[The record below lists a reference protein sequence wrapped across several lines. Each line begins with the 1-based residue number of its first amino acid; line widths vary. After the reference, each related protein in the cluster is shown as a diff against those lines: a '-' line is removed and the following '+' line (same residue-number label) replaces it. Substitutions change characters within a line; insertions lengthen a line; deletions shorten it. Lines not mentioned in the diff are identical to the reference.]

1 MPVRVCVMGTQLRH
15 QRTHRSVQLD
25 LHPTRPSEV
34 VHSETQGDTLSH
46 ARTANQSPPL
56 VLEYLHQSHTDPML
70 TSPHSPISPIHNAA
84 VTHRNKT
91 DRSLQRASHAYT
103 QTPLLHLSAHPSS
116 QNTPECA
123 TPTPTPNSELP
134 GYNSYTQTHVI
145 TTGYIIPPPP
155 PRMRGSNTGR
165 TRLSWEKPSVQPLLS
180 APKHHS
186 QLSVPEHTHTDIHTH
201 HSCTHASSTHL
212 KQRQKTL
219 ASRDWYKHYRE
230 RERSHMTHMSHGS
243 Q

>member
-34 VHSETQGDTLSH
+34 VHSETQEDTLSH

-70 TSPHSPISPIHNAA
+70 TSPHSPIHNAA

-145 TTGYIIPPPP
+145 TTGYIIPP
-155 PRMRGSNTGR
+155 
-165 TRLSWEKPSVQPLLS
+165 
-180 APKHHS
+180 
-186 QLSVPEHTHTDIHTH
+186 THTSHAGQQHGENQTQLGEAI
-201 HSCTHASSTHL
+201 SPASSL
-212 KQRQKTL
+212 SPKTP
-219 ASRDWYKHYRE
+219 
-230 RERSHMTHMSHGS
+230 
-243 Q
+243 

>member
-1 MPVRVCVMGTQLRH
+1 MQPSHTETKQIEVFNVLLMH
-15 QRTHRSVQLD
+15 THRHPYYTLAHTHHPKTHLNVQ
-25 LHPTRPSEV
+25 HPHPPP
-34 VHSETQGDTLSH
+34 TLSS
-46 ARTANQSPPL
+46 RDTTAIHRHMSSQPDTSSPP
-56 VLEYLHQSHTDPML
+56 HT
-70 TSPHSPISPIHNAA
+70 
-84 VTHRNKT
+84 
-91 DRSLQRASHAYT
+91 
-103 QTPLLHLSAHPSS
+103 
-116 QNTPECA
+116 
-123 TPTPTPNSELP
+123 
-134 GYNSYTQTHVI
+134 
-145 TTGYIIPPPP
+145 

-201 HSCTHASSTHL
+201 HSCTHTSSTHL